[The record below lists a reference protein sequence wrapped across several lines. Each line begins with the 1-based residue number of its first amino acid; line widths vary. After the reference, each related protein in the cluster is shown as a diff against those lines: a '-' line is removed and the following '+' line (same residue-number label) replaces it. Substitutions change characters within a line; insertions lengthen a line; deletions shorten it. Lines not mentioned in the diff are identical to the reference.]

1 MPIHQPQQRTDV
13 HPGRTGVQQ
22 AEAALVEHY
31 PRLVR
36 LAYVVLPPALGR
48 HRRVLAA
55 HAVVQR
61 ALPAAGSPRVPAQ
74 SRRSGAPVDA
84 EPAPEG
90 AGSDLGPSGAA
101 YGWMRLR
108 VLRGRWP
115 TSGGPAGGPAGF
127 RLRPRCVRPC
137 RWCGGCGSS
146 PGRAV
151 SMN

>member
-13 HPGRTGVQQ
+13 HPGRADVQQ

-61 ALPAAGSPRVPAQ
+61 ALPAAGGPARSPRVPAQ
-74 SRRSGAPVDA
+74 S
-84 EPAPEG
+84 
-90 AGSDLGPSGAA
+90 
-101 YGWMRLR
+101 
-108 VLRGRWP
+108 
-115 TSGGPAGGPAGF
+115 
-127 RLRPRCVRPC
+127 
-137 RWCGGCGSS
+137 
-146 PGRAV
+146 
-151 SMN
+151 

>member
-36 LAYVVLPPALGR
+36 LAYVVLPPTLGR

-61 ALPAAGSPRVPAQ
+61 ALPAAGGRARSPRVPAQ

-84 EPAPEG
+84 EAGTGGRRAGPGPLGHGVRVDAAAGAADG
-90 AGSDLGPSGAA
+90 AGP
-101 YGWMRLR
+101 
-108 VLRGRWP
+108 
-115 TSGGPAGGPAGF
+115 
-127 RLRPRCVRPC
+127 
-137 RWCGGCGSS
+137 
-146 PGRAV
+146 
-151 SMN
+151 